1 MRISPRITAC
11 LIATAFAS
19 VASAALEIALPHPAS
34 PPPPDVPQQSAA
46 CPPRVLAFRSL
57 NAQVDDHV
65 LANLLSDIPMRKSEL
80 PLTVVPGEITR
91 CGSQTCT
98 VPLTLRA
105 SGAEGPVTLAFA
117 VANARGELSE
127 VHHAQCGS
135 GACSIS
141 LVLERGR
148 NTISVGVVDVLS
160 QTTAYTTLCV
170 NAARS
175 VAATP
180 GKTEWF

>member
-1 MRISPRITAC
+1 MRVAPRITAC

-19 VASAALEIALPHPAS
+19 VALAAFETALPHPA
-34 PPPPDVPQQSAA
+34 PPPTHAAVQPAA

-65 LANLLSDIPMRKSEL
+65 LANLLSDVPMKQSDL
-80 PLTVVPGEITR
+80 PLTVVTGEITR
-91 CGSQTCT
+91 CESQTCT

-135 GACSIS
+135 GACSVS

-160 QTTAYTTLCV
+160 QTTAYTTLHV
-170 NAARS
+170 NATRAMAGR
-175 VAATP
+175 P

>member
-1 MRISPRITAC
+1 MRMSPRITAC
-11 LIATAFAS
+11 LIATAFAG
-19 VASAALEIALPHPAS
+19 VAPAAFESSLPQPAS
-34 PPPPDVPQQSAA
+34 PPTLDVKQQSAA

-65 LANLLSDIPMRKSEL
+65 LANLLSDIPMKKSEL
-80 PLTVVPGEITR
+80 PLTVVTGEITR
-91 CGSQTCT
+91 CESQTCT
-98 VPLTLRA
+98 VPLMLRA

-117 VANARGELSE
+117 VANAKGELSE

-135 GACSIS
+135 GACGIS
-141 LVLERGR
+141 LVLERGH

-160 QTTAYTTLCV
+160 QTTAYTTIHV
-170 NAARS
+170 NATRAIAGR
-175 VAATP
+175 P